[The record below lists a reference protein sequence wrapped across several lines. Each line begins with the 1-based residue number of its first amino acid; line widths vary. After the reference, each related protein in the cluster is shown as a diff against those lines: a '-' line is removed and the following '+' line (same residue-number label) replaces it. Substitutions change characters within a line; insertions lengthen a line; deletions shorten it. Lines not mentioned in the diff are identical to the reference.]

1 MFKTCVAMLSVRIRM
16 LKCALNTLLVFHL
29 SAVFFENALM
39 CVTSPRVLYNCYN
52 KLFQST
58 TLPWTS

>member
-29 SAVFFENALM
+29 SAFFFENALM
-39 CVTSPRVLYNCYN
+39 CRTSPHVLYVLMYEGTYVV
-52 KLFQST
+52 ST
-58 TLPWTS
+58 